1 MTQMTQD
8 ELRSVDIESLL
19 DMQIDD
25 IPLPADFVTPPPGYY
40 RLGIQKVEQK
50 QIGANDLDGI
60 SLNFIVLETM
70 ELSKKDDTPVN
81 DESLFSV
88 FWAVGFGIASLAKEC
103 KAIYGDEKISVRELL
118 ERLDGM
124 EVFAVIKNRKDK
136 NDPERKYASVHQLT
150 PV

>member
-8 ELRSVDIESLL
+8 ELKQIDIESLL
-19 DMQIDD
+19 DTQIDD

-50 QIGANDLDGI
+50 TVGANDIDGI

-70 ELSKKDDTPVN
+70 ELSKKDETPVA

-88 FWAVGFGIASLAKEC
+88 FYAVGFGIASLAKEC

-118 ERLDGM
+118 ERLGGA
-124 EVFAVIKNRKDK
+124 EVYAVITNRKDK
-136 NDPERKYASVHQLT
+136 NDPEKKYAAVKQLT
-150 PV
+150 LV